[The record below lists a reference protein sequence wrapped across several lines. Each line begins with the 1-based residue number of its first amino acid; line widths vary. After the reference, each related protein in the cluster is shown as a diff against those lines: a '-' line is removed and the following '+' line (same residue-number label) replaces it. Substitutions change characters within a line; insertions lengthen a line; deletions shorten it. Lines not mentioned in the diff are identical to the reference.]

1 VAAVHDTK
9 GHHLSCKYLP
19 SELQAPP
26 EVLQAAAVRATK
38 GHRSSFK
45 YPPEAASRVAG
56 SYKRCRQSYKV
67 NHFYYIGE
75 VTVASSLAW
84 WGFVEEYRGWKQ

>member
-1 VAAVHDTK
+1 MELQVSIVRDTK
-9 GHHLSCKYLP
+9 GHHLSCKYMS

-45 YPPEAASRVAG
+45 DLPEAVSKVAG
-56 SYKRCRQSYKV
+56 SYKRCLQGYKV
-67 NHFYYIGE
+67 NHFYCISE
-75 VTVASSLAW
+75 VAVALIRLKCIYN
-84 WGFVEEYRGWKQ
+84 F